1 MNYTLNEE
9 SGKTNGDSIT
19 LHGNTLEEAVAS
31 AYPSAVIGTIYDRPN
46 GCGKTF
52 TVREWEGKYV
62 NGRSTAYVVLLP
74 LTEIKE
80 IAAAAGMSCRKLAER
95 FGIPYR
101 TMEDWSSGKRV
112 PPDYV
117 LAMMREILG
126 V

>member
-1 MNYTLNEE
+1 MTYQIVYSKPNSSAIPLTTVARNKDEALEKARQLE
-9 SGKTNGDSIT
+9 SVDN
-19 LHGNTLEEAVAS
+19 AVAVWERS
-31 AYPSAVIGTIYDRPN
+31 DSVSRLVYGTASDSM
-46 GCGKTF
+46 
-52 TVREWEGKYV
+52 TVKD
-62 NGRSTAYVVLLP
+62 
-74 LTEIKE
+74 

-112 PPDYV
+112 PPDYL